1 MTGRWAN
8 NEVIAS
14 GEIFEALHAGLT
26 VGLIATARGDLMT
39 CEASEALSDVME
51 RNQEPYD
58 FLPVVAS
65 GSSDGDRIA
74 GLLHAAPFFDAPT
87 PEGTVKDHFSP
98 LSEEFLI
105 GADTSILAFVKD
117 ADSKSC
123 RLVVS
128 GPRIVGL
135 VSLSDLQK
143 LPVRAALFALIT
155 GFEITMAEAIKEN
168 HATEQEW
175 MALLSDGRQS
185 KIDKEIKASRHD
197 DGYVDS
203 LLFTQFSDKADII
216 VKSFQLSES
225 RTKLRDQLKEI
236 KELRDDLAHANEYAS
251 TPQHAG
257 KVCAVVRNLLALR
270 EQIANSCAKHLRGEE
285 LEPAQRGVV

>member
-14 GEIFEALHAGLT
+14 GEVFEALHAGLT
-26 VGLIATARGDLMT
+26 VGLIATARSDLMT
-39 CEASEALSDVME
+39 CYAGEALSDVME

-65 GSSDGDRIA
+65 SPGDEDRIV
-74 GLLHAAPFFDAPT
+74 GLFHAAPFFDDSA
-87 PEGTVKDHFSP
+87 PEGSVKDYFSP

-105 GADTSILAFVKD
+105 GADTSILTFVKD
-117 ADSKSC
+117 ADAKPC

-128 GPRIVGL
+128 GPKIVGL

-155 GFEITMAEAIKEN
+155 GFEITMAEAIKEKY
-168 HATEQEW
+168 ADEKEW
-175 MALLSDGRQS
+175 MAVLSDERQQ
-185 KIDKEIKASRHD
+185 KIEEGIKASRRD

-203 LLFTQFSDKADII
+203 LLFTQFSDKAAII
-216 VKSFQLSES
+216 VRSFQLSNS
-225 RTKLRDQLKEI
+225 KTQLRTQLKDIRDLRDN
-236 KELRDDLAHANEYAS
+236 LAHANEYAA

-257 KVCAVVRNLLALR
+257 RVCAAVRNLLDLS
-270 EQIANSCAKHLRGEE
+270 EQIAHSYAPHLTYEQPG
-285 LEPAQRGVV
+285 ATQRGVA